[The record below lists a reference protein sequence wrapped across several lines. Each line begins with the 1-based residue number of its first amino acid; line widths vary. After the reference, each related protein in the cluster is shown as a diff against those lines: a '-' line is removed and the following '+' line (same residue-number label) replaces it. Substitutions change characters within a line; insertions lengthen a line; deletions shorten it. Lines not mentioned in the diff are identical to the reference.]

1 MGELFLEM
9 NVFGTF
15 VLVALALLPAQGAGP
30 QEKGQPFRLQ
40 PRDFRWVPF
49 TIRQTPAEVD
59 CHFEVVNG
67 NGSVH
72 AELLPMS
79 EFRLF
84 DRGEDHA
91 TLANTPNER
100 SGDFRRVLETP
111 GQYAVVVVNADGA
124 SPVSVSLQVR
134 TNVNPQD
141 RDIARTLPPQR
152 RLTVILISFA
162 FFFAT
167 VAWSGRKLRRAMRHP

>member
-1 MGELFLEM
+1 MGELLLGM
-9 NVFGTF
+9 NTF
-15 VLVALALLPAQGAGP
+15 ALFALLALALLPAQGAGP
-30 QEKGQPFRLQ
+30 QEKGQLLRLQ

-59 CHFEVVNG
+59 CKFEVVNG

-72 AELLPMS
+72 VELLPLS

-84 DRGEDHA
+84 DRGEDHE
-91 TLANTPNER
+91 TLAVTPNAR
-100 SGDFRRVLETP
+100 SGDFRRILETP
-111 GQYAVVVVNADGA
+111 GKYAVVVVNADGA
-124 SPVSVSLQVR
+124 SPVSVSLQLR
-134 TNVNPQD
+134 TDVNPD
-141 RDIARTLPPQR
+141 SKDVARTLPPGR

-167 VAWSGRKLRRAMRHP
+167 AGWSGRKLRQAMRNP

>member
-9 NVFGTF
+9 NVFGIF
-15 VLVALALLPAQGAGP
+15 ALLALASLPAQGAVP

-49 TIRQTPAEVD
+49 TVRQTPAEVD

-67 NGSVH
+67 DGSVH

-84 DRGEDHA
+84 DRGEYHA
-91 TLANTPNER
+91 TLASTPNER
-100 SGDFRRVLETP
+100 SGDFRRIIDTP
-111 GQYAVVVVNADGA
+111 GKYAVIVVNGDGA

-134 TNVNPQD
+134 TDVNPD
-141 RDIARTLPPQR
+141 SRDIARTLPPGR

-167 VAWSGRKLRRAMRHP
+167 VTWSGRKLRRAMRNP

>member
-1 MGELFLEM
+1 MGELFLGM
-9 NVFGTF
+9 NVSGTF
-15 VLVALALLPAQGAGP
+15 ALLAVALLPVQGAGP
-30 QEKGQPFRLQ
+30 QEKGQLLRLQ

-59 CHFEVVNG
+59 CHFEVVSG
-67 NGSVH
+67 DGSVH
-72 AELLPMS
+72 VELLPLS

-91 TLANTPNER
+91 TLATTPDAR

-111 GQYAVVVVNADGA
+111 GQYAVVVINADGP

-134 TNVNPQD
+134 TNINPD
-141 RDIARTLPPQR
+141 NKDVARTLPPER

-167 VAWSGRKLRRAMRHP
+167 VAWSGRKLRRAMRNS